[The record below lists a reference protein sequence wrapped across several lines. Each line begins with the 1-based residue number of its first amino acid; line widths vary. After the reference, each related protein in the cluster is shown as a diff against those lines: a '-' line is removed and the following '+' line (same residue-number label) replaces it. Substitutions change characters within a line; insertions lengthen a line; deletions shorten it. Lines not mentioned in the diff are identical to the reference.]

1 MNALLVVLFNKG
13 IKLSPLVVAERLQEL
28 KDELGDNLYIAQ
40 LDVRNRAAI
49 EEMLASLPAEWSNI
63 DILVNNA
70 GWRWA
75 WSLLIKPALKTGKR

>member
-1 MNALLVVLFNKG
+1 M
-13 IKLSPLVVAERLQEL
+13 QEL

-70 GWRWA
+70 GLA
-75 WSLLIKPALKTGKR
+75 LGMEPAHKASS